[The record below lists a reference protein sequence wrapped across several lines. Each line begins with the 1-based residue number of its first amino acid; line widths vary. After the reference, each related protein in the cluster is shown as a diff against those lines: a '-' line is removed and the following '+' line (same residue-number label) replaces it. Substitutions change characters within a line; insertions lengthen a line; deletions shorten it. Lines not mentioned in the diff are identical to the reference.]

1 MAVSSE
7 TGNAPDPVTKA
18 GYELE
23 FEDTFD
29 GPNLDRNR
37 WSPYYLPHWSSRSA
51 TAARYRIDDGNLRL
65 RIDEAHA
72 PWCPEWDG
80 DVRVSSLQTGQFSGP
95 LGSAVGQLQFD
106 DGLQVR
112 EEQTEQR
119 LYTPQYGVIETR
131 FQAIA
136 DPRCMVALWMI
147 GFEDEPERS
156 GEICIAEIFGR
167 NMSEGRAAVGMGIHP
182 FGDPSLKD
190 VFAAEVLSI
199 DATEFHV
206 YTAEWTQ
213 DFVSFF
219 VDGELIK
226 TVWQS
231 PSYPMQLMLGVYEFP
246 AGEFGTT
253 SGRRRRGGGDL
264 PYPKEF
270 VVDYVRGWR
279 RASG

>member
-1 MAVSSE
+1 MAEATSI
-7 TGNAPDPVTKA
+7 GDGPDPVTKS
-18 GYELE
+18 GYGLE
-23 FEDTFD
+23 FDESFD
-29 GPNLDRNR
+29 RPDLDQRR
-37 WSPYYLPHWSSRSA
+37 WVPYYLPQWNSRAA
-51 TAARYRIDDGNLRL
+51 TGARYQIEDGVLRL
-65 RIDEAHA
+65 RIDETQK

-80 DVRVSSLQTGQFSGP
+80 DVRVSSLQTGLFAGP
-95 LGSAVGQLQFD
+95 LGSSVGQLQFD

-112 EEQTEQR
+112 EEQSEER

-131 FQAIA
+131 FRAIA

-147 GFEDEPERS
+147 GFEDQPERS

-167 NMSEGRAAVGMGIHP
+167 NMTSDRAAVGMGIHP
-182 FGDPSLKD
+182 FGDPTLND
-190 VFAAEVLSI
+190 EFAAESLAI

-219 VDGELIK
+219 VDGELVK

-231 PSYPMQLMLGVYEFP
+231 PSYPMQLMLSLYEFP
-246 AGEFGTT
+246 DDEFGD
-253 SGRRRRGGGDL
+253 GVHR

-270 VVDYVRGWR
+270 LVDYVRGYR
-279 RASG
+279 RASA

>member
-7 TGNAPDPVTKA
+7 TGKAPDPVTKA

-29 GPNLDRNR
+29 GPNLDRSR

-51 TAARYRIDDGNLRL
+51 TVARYRIGDGNLRL

-95 LGSAVGQLQFD
+95 LGSTVGQLQFD

-167 NMSEGRAAVGMGIHP
+167 NLSEGRAAVGMGIHP

-190 VFAAEVLSI
+190 QFAAESLSI

-253 SGRRRRGGGDL
+253 SGRRRRGGGDM

-279 RASG
+279 RAPG

>member
-1 MAVSSE
+1 MTEADWSGERV
-7 TGNAPDPVTKA
+7 DPVTKA

-23 FEDTFD
+23 FDESFD
-29 GPNLDRNR
+29 GPKLDLGR
-37 WSPYYLPHWSSRSA
+37 WVPYYLPHWSSRDA
-51 TAARYRIDDGNLRL
+51 TGARYRIDDGTLLL
-65 RIDEAHA
+65 RIDEAQP

-80 DVRVSSLQTGQFSGP
+80 DIRVSSLQTGLFAGP
-95 LGSAVGQLQFD
+95 LGSAVGQLHFD
-106 DGLQVR
+106 DDLRVR

-131 FQAIA
+131 FAAIA

-167 NMSEGRAAVGMGIHP
+167 NMGSDRAAVGMGLHP

-190 VFAAEVLSI
+190 DFVAEPLAI
-199 DATEFHV
+199 DATEPHV
-206 YTAEWTQ
+206 YMAEWTP

-219 VDGELIK
+219 VDGSLVR

-231 PSYPMQLMLGVYEFP
+231 PSYPMQLMLAVYEFP
-246 AGEFGTT
+246 DDEFGD
-253 SGRRRRGGGDL
+253 GVDR

-270 VVDYVRGWR
+270 AVDYVRGYR
-279 RASG
+279 RAPAS